1 MAEKQRGVE
10 RDINCV
16 AAGDLKHRRDSLK
29 KQNIIGYLENIC
41 ISTGNEKLL
50 AETRC
55 II

>member
-1 MAEKQRGVE
+1 MAEKQRGKE

-16 AAGDLKHRRDSLK
+16 AAGDLKHRRGSFK
-29 KQNIIGYLENIC
+29 KIEYHWLSENIC